1 MRGRVGWMAM
11 DQTRSGWGGREEI
24 FWSFIVAVW
33 RGLFGGA
40 PIRNDD
46 IGVRCLGCRNDRPVF
61 QPPDT
66 TGAPIIMP

>member
-1 MRGRVGWMAM
+1 MDGDGPDAVGVGGKGGDFLELHCCSMA
-11 DQTRSGWGGREEI
+11 GGG
-24 FWSFIVAVW
+24 
-33 RGLFGGA
+33 GLFGGA

-46 IGVRCLGCRNDRPVF
+46 IGARCLGCRNDRPVF